1 MNTAFYKEIINKL
14 EILIKK
20 EYFELLLRG
29 ILAALII
36 GITTFVLFSLYE
48 WLAYS
53 NSVIRNILFFVFLF
67 IVIGSAAYF
76 VIIPLLKY
84 FNFFKNRDYFYCA
97 NKVGQFFPD
106 IKDDLLNALQ
116 LVSTDKTKNMYSTSL
131 LDAAFKNV
139 YERSKSIKFE
149 SIVDLIKV
157 KKLAKYFAVLL
168 FFSIILFVFV
178 PGLRAASN
186 RLVNFSQEFI
196 PPAKFYFEVLPGNAE
211 VTKGENVDFQVKVK
225 GEIPTR
231 VFLLTR
237 EKSQT
242 NFEEHELQKDS
253 IGDYKFSIQQLRYS
267 LNYYASA
274 DDISSEEYKIKVID
288 HPVLRSL
295 DVKIISP
302 NYSNIPVARQK
313 DNGNISTLIGSN
325 VEVSLLSNKELKSAK
340 VEFED
345 STTAELKIQNNFAK
359 GSFRVRKDNTYT
371 IIIND
376 LPGNKNLQPVKYYIK
391 ALYDSNPTIELIYP
405 KQDINLANDSR
416 VPIEI
421 KVNDDYGFSK
431 LNLNYKLSSSKYE
444 KPHDKFTSFEIPI
457 DKKIKEQIV
466 DHIWNLT
473 QINPAVNDIYSFYLE
488 VFDNDNVSGPKS
500 AKTQIVNVRVPSLDE
515 ILASADDTQENVHD
529 EMQEALKEAEDL
541 KKELE
546 KIDNDLKQDKQQLT
560 WEEKEKIEQTLDK
573 FEKLQEK
580 MESASEQLK
589 QMQNELQQNNLLSEE
604 TLEKYMEL
612 QKLMD
617 EMTSDEMK
625 KAMQK
630 MQDAL
635 KKMNRNQTQDA
646 MNQMKMDEE
655 KFKKSIERTMNLLK
669 RIQIEQKMDEM
680 IKRTENLEQKQN
692 ELNEQTK
699 QSDQNDQKQSDELS
713 KKQEEISKELDRLQK
728 KMDELAE
735 KMDEVKDMPKE
746 EMEKLQEEFEKQKNE
761 ELSDEASKDLKQN
774 QKQKAQNNQQQLS
787 KNMQQMKSS
796 MQQMQQQ
803 MQQENQMQTF
813 TDMMRILDNILSLS
827 KQQEELKN
835 KLQNVDPNSSQFEQN
850 LQKQNEIKK
859 NLNKLLE
866 QMSELSQKTFAISP
880 EMGKALGDANQKMN
894 QSMQS
899 MQNRNGSMA
908 TLSQGDAMMHL
919 NEAANMMKSSLESMM
934 QGGSGSGG
942 MMSLMQQLQKMSGQ
956 QMELNNI
963 TQMLQQMQ
971 QGQLSPEQQGQI
983 QRLAQQQQ
991 MIQKSLE
998 QLNKEAKQSGE
1009 SKKIPA
1015 DLENIVNQMREVV
1028 SDMNTEKLTDDL
1040 IQKQEKILSKL
1051 LDAQR
1056 SINERDF
1063 EKERKSESGVNV
1075 TRSGPNEINLS
1086 NLKRKEKIKDELNR
1100 AIQEGYNKDYENLI
1114 RKYYDSLQNQELN
1127 K

>member
-1 MNTAFYKEIINKL
+1 MNTSFYKEIISKL
-14 EILIKK
+14 EALIKK
-20 EYFELLLRG
+20 EYFVLFLKGLL
-29 ILAALII
+29 ITLII
-36 GITTFVLFSLYE
+36 ALGLFVLFSLIETLSYFK
-48 WLAYS
+48 S
-53 NSVIRNILFFVFLF
+53 SVRTILFFVLLL
-67 IVIGSAAYF
+67 VSIGSLGYL
-76 VIIPLLKY
+76 VLLPLLKY
-84 FNFFKNRDYFYCA
+84 FNVFKNRDYYQSA
-97 NKVGQFFPD
+97 KKVGSFFPEV
-106 IKDDLLNALQ
+106 KDDLLNALQ
-116 LVSTDKTKNMYSTSL
+116 LVSIDKTNSLYSTSL

-139 YERSKSIKFE
+139 YERSKPIKFE
-149 SIVDLIKV
+149 SIVDLSKV
-157 KKLAKYFAVLL
+157 KKLAIYFFSLLAFCVLL
-168 FFSIILFVFV
+168 FAFV
-178 PGLRAASN
+178 PGLQAASN
-186 RLVNFSQEFI
+186 RLVNFNQEFI
-196 PPAKFYFEVLPGNAE
+196 PPAKFYFEVYPGNTE
-211 VTKGENVDFQVKVK
+211 LTKGEDVDLLIRVK
-225 GEIPTR
+225 GEVPKK
-231 VFLLTR
+231 VFLFTR
-237 EKSQT
+237 EESQT
-242 NFEEHELQKDS
+242 NFEEIELKIDS
-253 IGDYKFSIQQLRYS
+253 LGEYKFTIKQLRSS
-267 LNYYASA
+267 LLYFAKA
-274 DDISSEEYKIKVID
+274 EDVQSEEFQIKVID
-288 HPVLRSL
+288 HPVMRSL
-295 DVKIISP
+295 DVKVISP
-302 NYSNIPVARQK
+302 SYSNIPISEQK
-313 DNGNISTLIGSN
+313 DNGNISALVGSN
-325 VEVSLLSNKELKSAK
+325 VEVSLLSNKELRSAK
-340 VEFED
+340 IEFED
-345 STTAELKIQNNFAK
+345 STIAELNVQDNFAK
-359 GSFRVRKDNTYT
+359 GTFRVRKDNSYT
-371 IIIND
+371 IVIND
-376 LPGNKNLQPVKYYIK
+376 LAGNNNLQPVKYYVK
-391 ALYDSNPTIELIYP
+391 ALYDSNPAIELIYP
-405 KQDINLANDSR
+405 KQDVNLANDSR
-416 VPIEI
+416 VPIEVKI
-421 KVNDDYGFSK
+421 NDDYGFSK
-431 LNLNYKLSSSKYE
+431 LNLNYKLTSSRYE
-444 KPHDKFTSFEIPI
+444 PAQEKFSSIEVSI

-473 QINPAVNDIYSFYLE
+473 QLNPAVNDVYSFYLE

-500 AKTQIVNVRVPSLDE
+500 AKTQIINVRVPSLDE
-515 ILASADDTQENVHD
+515 ILAEADETQDNVQD
-529 EMQEALKEAEDL
+529 EMQETLKEAEEL

-546 KIDNDLKQDKQQLT
+546 KIDKDLKQDKQQLT
-560 WEEKEKIEQTLDK
+560 WDEKEKIEQALNK
-573 FEKLQEK
+573 FEKLQDK

-635 KKMNRNQTQDA
+635 EKMNRNQTQDA

-692 ELNEQTK
+692 ELSEQTEK
-699 QSDQNDQKQSDELS
+699 SDPSDQKQSDELS
-713 KKQEEISKELDRLQK
+713 KKQEEISKELDRLQE
-728 KMDELAE
+728 KMDELSE
-735 KMDEVKDMPKE
+735 KMSELKDMPNE
-746 EMEKLQEEFEKQKNE
+746 EMEKLKEEMDKQENEK
-761 ELSDEASKDLKQN
+761 LSEEASKDLKQN
-774 QKQKAQNNQQQLS
+774 QKQKAQKNQQQLS
-787 KNMQQMKSS
+787 KNMQKMKES
-796 MQQMQQQ
+796 MQQMQEQ

-835 KLQNVDPNSSQFEQN
+835 KLQNVDPNSSQFEEN

-880 EMGKALGDANQKMN
+880 EMGKALGNANQKMN

-908 TLSQGDAMMHL
+908 KLSQGDAMMHL

-942 MMSLMQQLQKMSGQ
+942 MISLMQQLQKMSGQ
-956 QMELNNI
+956 QMDLNNM

-971 QGQLSPEQQGQI
+971 QGQLSPEQQGQM

-998 QLNKEAKQSGE
+998 ELNKEAKQSGE

-1028 SDMNTEKLTDDL
+1028 SDMNTEKLSDDL

-1051 LDAQR
+1051 LDAQK

-1063 EKERKSESGVNV
+1063 EKERKSESGNNV
-1075 TRSGPNEINLS
+1075 VRNSPAEL
-1086 NLKRKEKIKDELNR
+1086 NLKNQQGKEKLKDELNR
-1100 AIQEGYNKDYENLI
+1100 AVQEGYNKDYEELI
-1114 RKYYDSLQNQELN
+1114 KKYYEALQQERIN
-1127 K
+1127 N

>member
-1 MNTAFYKEIINKL
+1 MNTSFYKEIISKL
-14 EILIKK
+14 EALIKK
-20 EYFELLLRG
+20 EYFVLFLKGLLITL
-29 ILAALII
+29 IVAL
-36 GITTFVLFSLYE
+36 GLFVLFSLIESLSYFR
-48 WLAYS
+48 S
-53 NSVIRNILFFVFLF
+53 SVRTILFFVLML
-67 IVIGSAAYF
+67 VSIGSLGYL
-76 VIIPLLKY
+76 VLLPLLKY
-84 FNFFKNRDYFYCA
+84 FNVFKNRDYYYSA
-97 NKVGQFFPD
+97 EKVGKYFPEV
-106 IKDDLLNALQ
+106 KDDLLNALQ
-116 LVSTDKTKNMYSTSL
+116 LVSIDKTNSLYSTSL

-139 YERSKSIKFE
+139 YERAKPIKFE
-149 SIVDLIKV
+149 SIVDLSKV
-157 KKLAKYFAVLL
+157 KKLAIY
-168 FFSIILFVFV
+168 FFSLLAFCVMLFAFV
-178 PGLRAASN
+178 PGLQAASN
-186 RLVNFSQEFI
+186 RLVNFNQEFI
-196 PPAKFYFEVLPGNAE
+196 PPAKFYFEVYPGNDE
-211 VTKGENVDFQVKVK
+211 ITKGANVDFVVVIK
-225 GEIPTR
+225 GEVPKK

-237 EKSQT
+237 EESQT

-253 IGDYKFSIQQLRYS
+253 LGDYRFSIQQLRSS
-267 LNYYASA
+267 LFYYALA
-274 DDISSEEYKIKVID
+274 EDIQSEEYQIKVID
-288 HPVLRSL
+288 HPVMRSL
-295 DVKIISP
+295 DVKVISP
-302 NYSNIPVARQK
+302 SYSNIPISEQK
-313 DNGNISTLIGSN
+313 DNGNISALVGSN
-325 VEVSLLSNKELKSAK
+325 VEVSLLSNKELKSARI
-340 VEFED
+340 EFED
-345 STTAELKIQNNFAK
+345 STTTELKVQNNFAR
-359 GSFRVRKDNTYT
+359 GTFRVRKDNSYT
-371 IIIND
+371 IVIYD
-376 LPGNKNLQPVKYYIK
+376 LAGNNNLQPVKYFVK
-391 ALYDSNPTIELIYP
+391 ALYDSSPAIELIYP
-405 KQDINLANDSR
+405 KQDVNLANDSR
-416 VPIEI
+416 VPIEVKI
-421 KVNDDYGFSK
+421 NDDYGFSK
-431 LNLNYKLSSSKYE
+431 LNLNYKLTSSRYE
-444 KPHDKFTSFEIPI
+444 PAQEKFSVIEISI
-457 DKKIKEQIV
+457 DKKMNEQII

-473 QINPAVNDIYSFYLE
+473 QLNPAVNDVYSFYVE
-488 VFDNDNVSGPKS
+488 VFDNDNISGPKS
-500 AKTQIVNVRVPSLDE
+500 AKTQIINVRVPSLDE
-515 ILASADDTQENVHD
+515 ILAEADETQDNVQD
-529 EMQEALKEAEDL
+529 EMQETLKEAEEL

-546 KIDNDLKQDKQQLT
+546 KIDKDLKQDKQQLT
-560 WEEKEKIEQTLDK
+560 WEEKEKIEQALNK
-573 FEKLQEK
+573 FEKLQDK

-635 KKMNRNQTQDA
+635 EKMNRNQTQDA

-692 ELNEQTK
+692 ELNEQTNK
-699 QSDQNDQKQSDELS
+699 SDLSDQKQSEQLS
-713 KKQEEISKELDRLQK
+713 EKQEEISKELDRLQE
-728 KMDELAE
+728 KMDELSE
-735 KMDEVKDMPKE
+735 KMSELKDMPQE
-746 EMEKLQEEFEKQKNE
+746 EMEKLKEEFEKQNNE
-761 ELSDEASKDLKQN
+761 ELSEEASKDLKQN
-774 QKQKAQNNQQQLS
+774 QKQKAQKNQQQLS

-796 MQQMQQQ
+796 MQQMQEQ

-835 KLQNVDPNSSQFEQN
+835 KLQNVDPNSSQFEEN

-880 EMGKALGDANQKMN
+880 EMGKALGNANQKMN

-956 QMELNNI
+956 QMDLNNM

-971 QGQLSPEQQGQI
+971 QGQLSQEQQGQM

-998 QLNKEAKQSGE
+998 ELNKEAKQSGE

-1015 DLENIVNQMREVV
+1015 DLENIVKQMREVV
-1028 SDMNTEKLTDDL
+1028 SDMNTEKLSDDL

-1051 LDAQR
+1051 LDAQK

-1063 EKERKSESGVNV
+1063 EKERKSESGNNV
-1075 TRSGPNEINLS
+1075 VRNSPAEL
-1086 NLKRKEKIKDELNR
+1086 NLKNQQGKEKLKDELNR
-1100 AIQEGYNKDYENLI
+1100 AVQEGYNKDYEELI
-1114 RKYYDSLQNQELN
+1114 KKYYEALQQERIN
-1127 K
+1127 N

>member
-1 MNTAFYKEIINKL
+1 MNSVFYKEIINKL
-14 EILIKK
+14 ELLIKK
-20 EYFELLLRG
+20 EYFVL
-29 ILAALII
+29 ILTGLAITLIVLI
-36 GITTFVLFSLYE
+36 AGLTFFSLIE
-48 WLAYS
+48 FIGNF
-53 NSVIRNILFFVFLF
+53 NSIVRTVLFFVLLVATLGTISYL
-67 IVIGSAAYF
+67 IVL
-76 VIIPLLKY
+76 PLSKY
-84 FNFFKNRDYFYCA
+84 FNVFKKWDYFYSA
-97 NKVGQFFPD
+97 AKVGKHFPE
-106 IKDDLLNALQ
+106 IKDDLLNAMQ
-116 LVSTDKTKNMYSTSL
+116 LVSSDKTSTMYSPNL
-131 LDAAFKNV
+131 LDAAFKNI
-139 YERSKSIKFE
+139 YERAKPIKFE
-149 SIVDLIKV
+149 SIVDFTSV
-157 KKLAKYFAVLL
+157 KKLAIYLLSVFVFCVLL
-168 FFSIILFVFV
+168 FAFV
-178 PGLRAASN
+178 PGLQAASN
-186 RLVNFSQEFI
+186 RLVKFNQEFI
-196 PPAKFYFEVLPGNAE
+196 PPARFYFEVYPGNKE
-211 VTKGENVDFQVKVK
+211 ITKGENVDFLIRVK
-225 GEIPTR
+225 GEVPKKI
-231 VFLLTR
+231 FLFTR
-237 EKSQT
+237 EESQT

-253 IGDYKFSIQQLRYS
+253 LGNYKFSIQQMRSS
-267 LNYYASA
+267 LNYFASA
-274 DDISSEEYKIKVID
+274 EDIKSEEFKISVIDRPVIRSLDIKVI
-288 HPVLRSL
+288 
-295 DVKIISP
+295 SP
-302 NYSNIPVARQK
+302 GYSNIPVLEQK
-313 DNGNISTLIGSN
+313 DNGNVSALVGST
-325 VEVSLLSNKELKSAK
+325 VEISLLSNKGLKSAQI
-340 VEFED
+340 EFED
-345 STTAELKIQNNFAK
+345 TTKTNLSVDNNFVK
-359 GSFRVRKDNTYT
+359 GSFRIKKDNSY
-371 IIIND
+371 IILLTD
-376 LPGNKNLQPVKYYIK
+376 LGDNQNLQPVRYYIK
-391 ALYDSNPTIELIYP
+391 ANYDSNPSIELVYP

-416 VPIEI
+416 VPIEVKI
-421 KVNDDYGFSK
+421 NDDYGFSK
-431 LNLNYKLSSSKYE
+431 LNLNYKLTASKYE
-444 KPHDKFTSFEIPI
+444 PPQDEFTPI
-457 DKKIKEQIV
+457 DISLDRKVKEQII

-473 QINPAVNDIYSFYLE
+473 QLNPAVNDVYSFYLE

-500 AKTQIVNVRVPSLDE
+500 AKTQIINVRVPSLDE
-515 ILASADDTQENVHD
+515 ILSQADETQDNVQD
-529 EMQEALKEAEDL
+529 EMKETLKEAEEL

-546 KIDNDLKQDKQQLT
+546 KIDKDLKQDKQEIT
-560 WEEKEKIEQTLDK
+560 WEEKEKIEQALDK

-580 MESASEQLK
+580 MEAASEQLK
-589 QMQNELQQNNLLSEE
+589 QMQNELQQNQLLSEE

-635 KKMNRNQTQDA
+635 EKMNRNQTQDA

-680 IKRTENLEQKQN
+680 VKRAENLEQKQN
-692 ELNEQTK
+692 DLSEETK
-699 QSDQNDQKQSDELS
+699 KSDLSDHKKSDELS
-713 KKQEEISKELDRLQK
+713 KKQDEISKELDRLK
-728 KMDELAE
+728 EKMDELKD
-735 KMDEVKDMPKE
+735 KMSELKDMPNE

-761 ELSDEASKDLKQN
+761 ELSDQAKQDLKQN
-774 QKQKAQNNQQQLS
+774 QKQKAQKNQQQLS
-787 KNMQQMKSS
+787 KNMKDMKSG
-796 MQQMQQQ
+796 MQQMQEQ

-850 LQKQNEIKK
+850 MQKQNEIKK

-880 EMGKALGDANQKMN
+880 EMGKALGNANQKMN

-919 NEAANMMKSSLESMM
+919 NEAASMMKSSLESMM

-956 QMELNNI
+956 QMDLNNM

-971 QGQLSPEQQGQI
+971 QGQMSPEQQGQM

-991 MIQKSLE
+991 LIQKSLE

-1028 SDMNTEKLTDDL
+1028 TDMNTEKLSDDL

-1063 EKERKSESGVNV
+1063 EKERKSESGNNF
-1075 TRSGPNEINLS
+1075 TRNSPGELNLS
-1086 NLKRKEKIKDELNR
+1086 NQKAKDKLKDEYNR
-1100 AIQEGYNKDYENLI
+1100 AVREGYNKDYEDLI
-1114 RKYYDSLQNQELN
+1114 RKYYEALQQEKVGN
-1127 K
+1127 

>member
-1 MNTAFYKEIINKL
+1 MNTSFYKEIISKL
-14 EILIKK
+14 ELLVKK
-20 EYFELLLRG
+20 EYFALFLLGLF
-29 ILAALII
+29 AALII
-36 GITTFVLFSLYE
+36 TVGTFTVFSLVELISYF
-48 WLAYS
+48 
-53 NSVIRNILFFVFLF
+53 NSTIRTVLFFVFLL
-67 IVIGSAAYF
+67 ISIGAISYL
-76 VIIPLLKY
+76 IILPLLKY
-84 FNFFKNRDYFYCA
+84 FNVIGGRDYFYSA
-97 NKVGQFFPD
+97 NKVGKYFPE
-106 IKDDLLNALQ
+106 IKDDLLNAMQ
-116 LVSTDKTKNMYSTSL
+116 LVSSDKNNSLYSTSL

-139 YERSKSIKFE
+139 YERAKPVKFE
-149 SIVDLIKV
+149 SIVDFSKA
-157 KKLAKYFAVLL
+157 KKLAKYFVLL
-168 FFSIILFVFV
+168 FAFCASLFVFV
-178 PGLRAASN
+178 PGLQAASI
-186 RLVNFSQEFI
+186 RLINFNQEFI
-196 PPAKFYFEVLPGNAE
+196 PPARFYFEIYPSNTEL
-211 VTKGENVDFQVKVK
+211 TKGKNVDFVIKVK
-225 GEIPTR
+225 GEIPKKI
-231 VFLLTR
+231 FLLTR
-237 EKSQT
+237 EESQT
-242 NFEEHELQKDS
+242 NFEEHEIQKDS
-253 IGDYKFSIQQLRYS
+253 LGEYKFSIQQLRS
-267 LNYYASA
+267 TLFYYAA
-274 DDISSEEYKIKVID
+274 AEDIKSEEYQIKVID
-288 HPVLRSL
+288 RPVIRSL

-302 NYSNIPVARQK
+302 GYANIPVLEQK
-313 DNGNISTLIGSN
+313 DNGNVSALVGSN
-325 VEVSLLSNKELKSAK
+325 VEISLLSNKELKSAHI
-340 VEFED
+340 EFED
-345 STTAELKIQNNFAK
+345 TTTAELKVQGNLVK
-359 GSFRVRKDNTYT
+359 GLFRIRKDNSY
-371 IIIND
+371 IIVLND
-376 LPGNKNLQPVKYYIK
+376 LSDNNNLQPVRYYIK
-391 ALYDSNPTIELIYP
+391 ALYDSNPAIELIYP
-405 KQDINLANDSR
+405 KQDVNLANDSR
-416 VPIEI
+416 VPIEV

-431 LNLNYKLSSSKYE
+431 LILNYKLTSSRYEPAQEKFSKI
-444 KPHDKFTSFEIPI
+444 EISI

-473 QINPAVNDIYSFYLE
+473 QLNPAVNDVYSFYIE

-500 AKTQIVNVRVPSLDE
+500 AKTQIINIRVPSLDE
-515 ILASADDTQENVHD
+515 ILANADETQDNVQD
-529 EMQEALKEAEDL
+529 EMQETLKEAEEL

-546 KIDNDLKQDKQQLT
+546 KIDKDLKQDKQQLT
-560 WEEKEKIEQTLDK
+560 WEEKEKIEQTLNK
-573 FEKLQEK
+573 FEKLQDK

-635 KKMNRNQTQDA
+635 EKMNRDQTQDA

-655 KFKKSIERTMNLLK
+655 KFKKSIERTMNLIK

-699 QSDQNDQKQSDELS
+699 QSDPSDQKQSDELS
-713 KKQEEISKELDRLQK
+713 KKQEEISKELDRLQE
-728 KMDELAE
+728 KMDELSE
-735 KMDEVKDMPKE
+735 KMDELKDMPKE

-761 ELSDEASKDLKQN
+761 ELSEEASKDLKQN
-774 QKQKAQNNQQQLS
+774 QKQKAQKNQQQLS
-787 KNMQQMKSS
+787 KNMQKMKES
-796 MQQMQQQ
+796 MEQMQQQ

-835 KLQNVDPNSSQFEQN
+835 KLQNVDPNSSQFEEN

-880 EMGKALGDANQKMN
+880 EMGKALGNANQKMN

-956 QMELNNI
+956 QMDLNNM

-971 QGQLSPEQQGQI
+971 QGQLSPEQQGQM
-983 QRLAQQQQ
+983 QRLSQQQKKKK
-991 MIQKSLE
+991 KSLE
-998 QLNKEAKQSGE
+998 ELNKEAKKSGE

-1028 SDMNTEKLTDDL
+1028 SDMNTEKLSDDL

-1051 LDAQR
+1051 LDAQK

-1063 EKERKSESGVNV
+1063 EKERKSESGNNV
-1075 TRSGPNEINLS
+1075 VRNSPAEL
-1086 NLKRKEKIKDELNR
+1086 NLKNQQGKEKLKDELNR
-1100 AIQEGYNKDYENLI
+1100 AVQEGYNKDYEELI
-1114 RKYYDSLQNQELN
+1114 RKYYEALQQERIN
-1127 K
+1127 N

>member
-1 MNTAFYKEIINKL
+1 MNISFYKEIISKL
-14 EILIKK
+14 ESLIRKEYLVLFLKGTLISSILILVV
-20 EYFELLLRG
+20 F
-29 ILAALII
+29 
-36 GITTFVLFSLYE
+36 TLFSLVE
-48 WLAYS
+48 TLAYFTS
-53 NSVIRNILFFVFLF
+53 TFRTVLFFVLL
-67 IVIGSAAYF
+67 IVSIGSIGYLI
-76 VIIPLLKY
+76 IIPLLKY
-84 FNFFKNRDYFYCA
+84 FNVFKSRDYFYSA
-97 NKVGQFFPD
+97 NKVGKHFPEV
-106 IKDDLLNALQ
+106 KDDLLNALQ
-116 LVSTDKTKNMYSTSL
+116 LVSIDKINTLYSPSL

-139 YERSKSIKFE
+139 YERSKPIKFE
-149 SIVDLIKV
+149 SIVDFSRV
-157 KKLAKYFAVLL
+157 KNLAIYFFSLLAICVLL
-168 FFSIILFVFV
+168 FAFV
-178 PGLRAASN
+178 PSLQAASY
-186 RLVNFSQEFI
+186 RLVNFNREFI
-196 PPAKFYFEVLPGNAE
+196 PPAKFYFEVYPGNSE
-211 VTKGENVDFQVKVK
+211 VTKGDKVDFEIKVI
-225 GEIPTR
+225 GEVPKK

-237 EKSQT
+237 EESQT
-242 NFEEHELQKDS
+242 NFEEQELQKDS
-253 IGDYKFSIQQLRYS
+253 LGEYKFSIQQLRSS
-267 LNYYASA
+267 LFYYASA
-274 DDISSEEYKIKVID
+274 EDIQSEEYQIKVID

-295 DVKIISP
+295 DVKVISP
-302 NYSNIPVARQK
+302 SYSGIPVSEQK
-313 DNGNISTLIGSN
+313 DNGNISALIGSN
-325 VEVSLLSNKELKSAK
+325 VEVSLLSNKELKSAYI
-340 VEFED
+340 EFED
-345 STTAELKIQNNFAK
+345 SITVELKVQNNFAK
-359 GSFRVRKDNTYT
+359 GNFRVRKDNSYT
-371 IIIND
+371 VIVND
-376 LPGNKNLQPVKYYIK
+376 FAENKNLQPVRYYIK
-391 ALYDSNPTIELIYP
+391 ALYDANPMIELIYP
-405 KQDINLANDSR
+405 KQDVNLANDSR
-416 VPIEI
+416 IAIEVRI
-421 KVNDDYGFSK
+421 NDDYGFSK
-431 LNLNYKLSSSKYE
+431 LELNYKLTSSRYE
-444 KPHDKFTSFEIPI
+444 PPQEKFTSIEISI

-473 QINPAVNDIYSFYLE
+473 QLNPAVNDVYSFYLE

-500 AKTQIVNVRVPSLDE
+500 AKTPIINVRVPSLDE
-515 ILASADDTQENVHD
+515 ILANADETQDNVQD
-529 EMQEALKEAEDL
+529 EMQETLKEAEEL

-546 KIDNDLKQDKQQLT
+546 KIDKDMKQDKQQLT
-560 WEEKEKIEQTLDK
+560 WEEKEKIEQALDK

-635 KKMNRNQTQDA
+635 EKMNRNQTQDA

-680 IKRTENLEQKQN
+680 IKRTENLEQKQF
-692 ELNEQTK
+692 ELSEQTK
-699 QSDQNDQKQSDELS
+699 ESDQNNQKQSDELS
-713 KKQEEISKELDRLQK
+713 KKQDEISKELDRLQE

-735 KMDEVKDMPKE
+735 KMNELKDMPQE

-774 QKQKAQNNQQQLS
+774 QKQKAQKNQQQLS
-787 KNMQQMKSS
+787 KNMQKMKES
-796 MQQMQQQ
+796 MEQMQQQ
-803 MQQENQMQTF
+803 MQQGNQMQTF

-866 QMSELSQKTFAISP
+866 QMSDLSQKTFAISP
-880 EMGKALGDANQKMN
+880 EMGKALGDANKKMN

-908 TLSQGDAMMHL
+908 TLSQSDAMMHL

-956 QMELNNI
+956 QMDLNNM

-971 QGQLSPEQQGQI
+971 QGQLSQEQQGQM

-998 QLNKEAKQSGE
+998 ELNKEAKQSGE

-1028 SDMNTEKLTDDL
+1028 RDMNTEKLSDDL

-1051 LDAQR
+1051 LDAQK

-1063 EKERKSESGVNV
+1063 EKERKSESGNNV
-1075 TRSGPNEINLS
+1075 TRNSPVQL
-1086 NLKRKEKIKDELNR
+1086 NLKNQQGKEKLKDELNR
-1100 AIQEGYNKDYENLI
+1100 AVQEGYNKDYEELI
-1114 RKYYDSLQNQELN
+1114 IKYYEALQQQRINN
-1127 K
+1127 

>member
-1 MNTAFYKEIINKL
+1 MNSGFYKEIIAKL
-14 EILIKK
+14 ETLIRK
-20 EYFELLLRG
+20 EYSELIIRG
-29 ILAALII
+29 IIFSLII
-36 GITTFVLFSLYE
+36 GISAFVLFSFVE
-48 WLAYS
+48 WIGFTKS
-53 NSVIRNILFFVFLF
+53 IVRTILFLVLL
-67 IVIGSAAYF
+67 IILIASIGYQ
-76 VIIPLLKY
+76 ILLPLLKY
-84 FNFFKNRDYFYCA
+84 FNVFQNRNYQQSA
-97 NKVGQFFPD
+97 SKVGRFFPE

-116 LVSTDKTKNMYSTSL
+116 LVSTDKSNSIYSTSL

-139 YERSKSIKFE
+139 YERSKPIRFE
-149 SIVDLIKV
+149 SIVNFSKV
-157 KKLAKYFAVLL
+157 KKLFRSFSVLL
-168 FFSIILFVFV
+168 IAAIILFVII
-178 PGLRAASN
+178 PGLQAASY
-186 RLVNFSQEFI
+186 RLLNFNQEFI
-196 PPAKFYFEVLPGNAE
+196 PPAKFYFEVFPGNAE
-211 VTKGENVDFQVKVK
+211 VTKGESVNFIVKVK
-225 GEIPTR
+225 GEIPKK
-231 VFLLTR
+231 VSLLIR
-237 EKSQT
+237 EEAQT
-242 NFEEHELQKDS
+242 NFEEHELKIDS
-253 IGDYKFSIQQLRYS
+253 LGNYKFSIQQLRSS
-267 LNYYASA
+267 LIYFAKA
-274 DDISSEEYKIKVID
+274 EDLSSEEYQIKVID
-288 HPVLRSL
+288 HPVIRSL

-302 NYSNIPVARQK
+302 GYSGIPTAEQK
-313 DNGNISTLIGSN
+313 DNGNISALVGST
-325 VEVSLLSNKELKSAK
+325 VELSLLSNKELKSARI
-340 VEFED
+340 EFED
-345 STTAELKIQNNFAK
+345 STSSELKIQDNFAK
-359 GSFRVRKDNTYT
+359 GSFRIKKDNSY
-371 IIIND
+371 IISVKD
-376 LPGNKNLQPVKYYIK
+376 QYGNNNLQPVRYFIK
-391 ALYDSNPTIELIYP
+391 AQYDSNPAIEIIYP
-405 KQDINLANDSR
+405 KQDVNLANDSR
-416 VPIEI
+416 VPIEV

-431 LNLNYKLSSSKYE
+431 LILNYKLTSSRYE
-444 KPHDKFTSFEIPI
+444 TAQEKFSTIEISI
-457 DKKIKEQIV
+457 EKKIKEQIV

-473 QINPAVNDIYSFYLE
+473 QLNPAVNDVYSFYIE
-488 VFDNDNVSGPKS
+488 VFDNDNISGPKS
-500 AKTQIVNVRVPSLDE
+500 AKTQIINVRVPSLDE
-515 ILASADDTQENVHD
+515 ILSQADETQENVQD
-529 EMQEALKEAEDL
+529 EMQETLKEAEEL

-546 KIDNDLKQDKQQLT
+546 KIDKDLKQDKQELT

-617 EMTSDEMK
+617 EMTSNEFK

-635 KKMNRNQTQDA
+635 QKMNRSQTQDA

-655 KFKKSIERTMNLLK
+655 RLKKSIERTMNLLK
-669 RIQIEQKMDEM
+669 RIQVEQKMDEM
-680 IKRTENLEQKQN
+680 IKRTESLEQKQN
-692 ELNEQTK
+692 DLSEQTK
-699 QSDQNDQKQSDELS
+699 QSNQNNQKQSDELS
-713 KKQEEISKELDRLQK
+713 KKQNEISKELDRLQK
-728 KMDELAE
+728 EMQELSDKMNEL
-735 KMDEVKDMPKE
+735 KDMPKE
-746 EMEKLQEEFEKQKNE
+746 EMEKLQDEFDKQQNE
-761 ELSDEASKDLKQN
+761 EMSEEASKDLKQN
-774 QKQKAQNNQQQLS
+774 QKQKAQQNQQKIS
-787 KNMQQMKSS
+787 KNMQKMKDS

-813 TDMMRILDNILSLS
+813 TDMMRILDNILELS

-850 LQKQNEIKK
+850 LQKQNDIKK
-859 NLNKLLE
+859 NLNKLTE

-880 EMGKALGDANQKMN
+880 EMGKALGNANQKMN

-956 QMELNNI
+956 QMDLNNM

-971 QGQLSPEQQGQI
+971 QGQLSPEQQGQM

-1028 SDMNTEKLTDDL
+1028 SDMNTEKLNDDL

-1051 LDAQR
+1051 LDAQK

-1063 EKERKSESGVNV
+1063 EKERKSDSGKNV
-1075 TRSGPNEINLS
+1075 TRNSPTELNLS
-1086 NLKRKEKIKDELNR
+1086 NQQGKQKLMDELNR
-1100 AIQEGYNKDYENLI
+1100 AVQEGYNKDYEELI
-1114 RKYYDSLQNQELN
+1114 RKYYEALQKETIKN
-1127 K
+1127 

>member
-1 MNTAFYKEIINKL
+1 MF
-14 EILIKK
+14 
-20 EYFELLLRG
+20 FVLLL
-29 ILAALII
+29 
-36 GITTFVLFSLYE
+36 VS
-48 WLAYS
+48 
-53 NSVIRNILFFVFLF
+53 
-67 IVIGSAAYF
+67 IGSLGYL
-76 VIIPLLKY
+76 VLLPLLKY
-84 FNFFKNRDYFYCA
+84 FNVFRNRDYYHSA
-97 NKVGQFFPD
+97 KKVGSFFPEV
-106 IKDDLLNALQ
+106 KDDLLNALQ
-116 LVSTDKTKNMYSTSL
+116 LVSIDKTNSLYSTSL

-139 YERSKSIKFE
+139 YERAKPIKFE
-149 SIVDLIKV
+149 SIVDLSKV
-157 KKLAKYFAVLL
+157 KKLAIYFFSLLAFCVLL
-168 FFSIILFVFV
+168 FAFV
-178 PGLRAASN
+178 PGLQAASN
-186 RLVNFSQEFI
+186 RLVNFNQEFI
-196 PPAKFYFEVLPGNAE
+196 PPAKFYFEVYPGNTE
-211 VTKGENVDFQVKVK
+211 LTKGENVDFVIRVK
-225 GEIPTR
+225 GEIPKK
-231 VFLLTR
+231 VFLFTR
-237 EKSQT
+237 EESQT
-242 NFEEHELQKDS
+242 NFEEIELKIDS
-253 IGDYKFSIQQLRYS
+253 LGEYKFTIQQLRSS
-267 LNYYASA
+267 LLYFAKA
-274 DDISSEEYKIKVID
+274 EDVQSEEFQIKVID
-288 HPVLRSL
+288 HPVMRSL
-295 DVKIISP
+295 DVKVISP
-302 NYSNIPVARQK
+302 SYSNIPISEQK
-313 DNGNISTLIGSN
+313 DNGNISALVGSN
-325 VEVSLLSNKELKSAK
+325 VEVSLLSNKELRSAK
-340 VEFED
+340 IEFED
-345 STTAELKIQNNFAK
+345 STIAELNVQDNFAK
-359 GSFRVRKDNTYT
+359 GTFRVRKDNSYT
-371 IIIND
+371 IVIND
-376 LPGNKNLQPVKYYIK
+376 LAGNNNLQPVKYYVK
-391 ALYDSNPTIELIYP
+391 ALYDSNPAIELIYP
-405 KQDINLANDSR
+405 KQDVNLANDSR
-416 VPIEI
+416 VPIEVKI
-421 KVNDDYGFSK
+421 NDDYGFSK
-431 LNLNYKLSSSKYE
+431 LNLNYKLTSSRYE
-444 KPHDKFTSFEIPI
+444 PAQEKFSSIEVSI

-473 QINPAVNDIYSFYLE
+473 QLNPAVNDVYSFYLE

-500 AKTQIVNVRVPSLDE
+500 AKTQIINVRVPSLDE
-515 ILASADDTQENVHD
+515 ILAEADETQDNVQD
-529 EMQEALKEAEDL
+529 EMQETLKEAEEL

-546 KIDNDLKQDKQQLT
+546 KIDKDLKQDKQQLT
-560 WEEKEKIEQTLDK
+560 WEEKEKIEQALNK
-573 FEKLQEK
+573 FEKLQDK

-635 KKMNRNQTQDA
+635 EKMNRNQTQDA

-655 KFKKSIERTMNLLK
+655 KFKKSIERTMNLVK

-692 ELNEQTK
+692 ELNEQTNK
-699 QSDQNDQKQSDELS
+699 SDLSDQKQSEQLS
-713 KKQEEISKELDRLQK
+713 EKQEEISKELDRLQE
-728 KMDELAE
+728 KMDELSE
-735 KMDEVKDMPKE
+735 KMSELKDMPQE
-746 EMEKLQEEFEKQKNE
+746 EMEKLKEEFEKQNNE
-761 ELSDEASKDLKQN
+761 ELSEETSKDLKQN
-774 QKQKAQNNQQQLS
+774 QKQKAQQNQQQLS

-796 MQQMQQQ
+796 MQKMQEQ

-835 KLQNVDPNSSQFEQN
+835 KLQNVDPNSSQFEEN

-880 EMGKALGDANQKMN
+880 EMGKALGNANQKMN

-956 QMELNNI
+956 QMDLNNM

-971 QGQLSPEQQGQI
+971 QGQLSPEQQGQM

-998 QLNKEAKQSGE
+998 ELNKEAKQSGE

-1028 SDMNTEKLTDDL
+1028 SDMNTEKLSDDL

-1051 LDAQR
+1051 LDAQK

-1063 EKERKSESGVNV
+1063 EKERKSESGNNV
-1075 TRSGPNEINLS
+1075 VRNSPAEL
-1086 NLKRKEKIKDELNR
+1086 NLKNQQGKEKLKDELNR
-1100 AIQEGYNKDYENLI
+1100 AVQEGYNKDYEELI
-1114 RKYYDSLQNQELN
+1114 RKYYEALQQERIN
-1127 K
+1127 N

>member
-1 MNTAFYKEIINKL
+1 MNSSFYKEIITKL
-14 EILIKK
+14 ELLIKK
-20 EYFELLLRG
+20 EYTAHFLIGLVITVIIIIAGFTVFSLVELIGNFNSIVRTILLFV
-29 ILAALII
+29 
-36 GITTFVLFSLYE
+36 FVLT
-48 WLAYS
+48 
-53 NSVIRNILFFVFLF
+53 ILGATSYL
-67 IVIGSAAYF
+67 IL
-76 VIIPLLKY
+76 IPILKY
-84 FNFFKNRDYFYCA
+84 FNIFKKWDYFYSA
-97 NKVGQFFPD
+97 AKVGKQFPE
-106 IKDDLLNALQ
+106 IKDDLLNAMQ
-116 LVSTDKTKNMYSTSL
+116 LVSSGKTKIIYSPSL

-139 YERSKSIKFE
+139 YERSKPIRFE
-149 SIVDLIKV
+149 SIVDFAKV
-157 KKLAKYFAVLL
+157 KK
-168 FFSIILFVFV
+168 FSIYFLLVFVLSALVFGFV
-178 PGLRAASN
+178 PGLQAASH
-186 RLVNFSQEFI
+186 RLINFNQEFI
-196 PPAKFYFEVLPGNAE
+196 PPAKFYFEIYPGNTE
-211 VTKGENVDFQVKVK
+211 ITKGENVDFIIRIK
-225 GEIPTR
+225 GEMPKK

-237 EKSQT
+237 EESQT
-242 NFEEHELQKDS
+242 NFEEHELKKDS
-253 IGDYKFSIQQLRYS
+253 VGDYNFSIQQLRSS
-267 LNYYASA
+267 LNYFAFA
-274 DDISSEEYKIKVID
+274 EDIKSEESKIKVID
-288 HPVLRSL
+288 RPVIRSL
-295 DVKIISP
+295 DVKVISP
-302 NYSNIPVARQK
+302 GYSNIPVLEQK
-313 DNGNISTLIGSN
+313 DNGNISALVGST
-325 VEVSLLSNKELKSAK
+325 VEISLLSNKELKSAQI
-340 VEFED
+340 EFED
-345 STTAELKIQNNFAK
+345 TTKINLSVKNNFVK
-359 GSFRVRKDNTYT
+359 GSFRIKKDNSYV
-371 IIIND
+371 ILLQD
-376 LPGNKNLQPVKYYIK
+376 LNENQNLQPVRYYLK
-391 ALYDSNPTIELIYP
+391 AIYDSTPTIELAYP

-416 VPIEI
+416 VPIEVKI
-421 KVNDDYGFSK
+421 NDDYGFSK
-431 LNLNYKLSSSKYE
+431 LNLNYKLAASKYE
-444 KPHDKFTSFEIPI
+444 APQEKFTSIEIVF
-457 DKKIKEQIV
+457 DKRIKEQII

-473 QINPAVNDIYSFYLE
+473 QINPAVNDVYSFYLE
-488 VFDNDNVSGPKS
+488 IFDNDNISGPKS
-500 AKTQIVNVRVPSLDE
+500 AKTQIINVRVPSLDE
-515 ILASADDTQENVHD
+515 ILTNADETQDNVQD
-529 EMQEALKEAEDL
+529 EMQETLKEAEEL

-546 KIDNDLKQDKQQLT
+546 KIDKDLKQDKQEIT

-580 MESASEQLK
+580 IETASEQLK
-589 QMQNELQQNNLLSEE
+589 QMQNELQQNQLLSEE

-635 KKMNRNQTQDA
+635 EKMNRNQTQDA

-680 IKRTENLEQKQN
+680 VKRAENLEQKQN
-692 ELNEQTK
+692 ELSEETK
-699 QSDQNDQKQSDELS
+699 KSDLSDQKKSEELS
-713 KKQEEISKELDRLQK
+713 NKQDEISKELDRLK
-728 KMDELAE
+728 E
-735 KMDEVKDMPKE
+735 KMDDLKDKMSELKDMPNE

-761 ELSDEASKDLKQN
+761 ELSDQTKQDLKQN
-774 QKQKAQNNQQQLS
+774 QKQKAQKNQQQLS

-796 MQQMQQQ
+796 MQQMQEQ

-859 NLNKLLE
+859 NLNKLLD

-880 EMGKALGDANQKMN
+880 EMGKALGNANQKMN

-934 QGGSGSGG
+934 QGGNGSGG

-956 QMELNNI
+956 QMDLNNM

-971 QGQLSPEQQGQI
+971 QGQMSPEQQGQM

-991 MIQKSLE
+991 LIQKSLE

-1028 SDMNTEKLTDDL
+1028 TDMNTEKLTDDL

-1063 EKERKSESGVNV
+1063 EKERKSESGNNF
-1075 TRSGPNEINLS
+1075 TRNSPVELNLS
-1086 NLKRKEKIKDELNR
+1086 NQKGKEKLKDELNR
-1100 AIQEGYNKDYENLI
+1100 AVQEGYSKDYEDLI
-1114 RKYYDSLQNQELN
+1114 RKYYDALEREKINN
-1127 K
+1127 

>member
-1 MNTAFYKEIINKL
+1 MNTSFYKEIINKL
-14 EILIKK
+14 ELLIKK
-20 EYFELLLRG
+20 EYAALFLKGLLLTSII
-29 ILAALII
+29 ILAVF
-36 GITTFVLFSLYE
+36 TFFSLIE
-48 WLAYS
+48 LAANLKS
-53 NSVIRNILFFVFLF
+53 LVRTILFFIF
-67 IVIGSAAYF
+67 IITAIGSVSYL
-76 VIIPLLKY
+76 ILIPLLKY
-84 FNFFKNRDYFYCA
+84 FNVFKKWDYFYSA
-97 NKVGQFFPD
+97 NKVGKYFPE
-106 IKDDLLNALQ
+106 IKDDLLNAMQ
-116 LVSTDKTKNMYSTSL
+116 LVSTDKSKSLYSTNL

-139 YERSKSIKFE
+139 YERAKPISFE
-149 SIVDLIKV
+149 SIVDFTKV
-157 KKLAKYFAVLL
+157 KKFSVYFLSLIILSALL
-168 FFSIILFVFV
+168 FITV
-178 PGLRAASN
+178 PGLQAASN
-186 RLVNFSQEFI
+186 RLVNFNQEFI
-196 PPAKFYFEVLPGNAE
+196 PPAKFYFEVFPGNTE
-211 VTKGENVDFQVKVK
+211 ITKGENVDFVIRVK
-225 GEIPTR
+225 GEIPKKI
-231 VFLLTR
+231 FLLTR
-237 EKSQT
+237 EESQT

-253 IGDYKFSIQQLRYS
+253 EGNYKFSIQQLRSS
-267 LNYYASA
+267 LNYFASA
-274 DDISSEEYKIKVID
+274 EDIKSEEFKISVIDRPVIRSMDVKVIS
-288 HPVLRSL
+288 PGYSGIP
-295 DVKIISP
+295 IIE
-302 NYSNIPVARQK
+302 QK
-313 DNGNISTLIGSN
+313 DNGNISALIGST
-325 VEVSLLSNKELKSAK
+325 VDISLLSNKELKSAYI
-340 VEFED
+340 EFED
-345 STTAELKIQNNFAK
+345 STKTNLTVHNNLVK
-359 GSFRVRKDNTYT
+359 GSFKIRKDNSYV
-371 IIIND
+371 ILLND
-376 LPGNKNLQPVKYYIK
+376 LNENQNLQPVRYYIK
-391 ALYDSNPTIELIYP
+391 ANYDGNPTIELLYP

-416 VPIEI
+416 VAIEVR
-421 KVNDDYGFSK
+421 VNDDYGFSK
-431 LNLNYKLSSSKYE
+431 LNLNYRLTSSRYE
-444 KPHDKFTSFEIPI
+444 PVQEKFSTLEIAI
-457 DKKIKEQIV
+457 DKKIKEQNV

-473 QINPAVNDIYSFYLE
+473 QINPAVNDVYSFYLE
-488 VFDNDNVSGPKS
+488 IFDNDNISGPKS
-500 AKTQIVNVRVPSLDE
+500 AKTQIINVRVPSLDE
-515 ILASADDTQENVHD
+515 ILANADETQDNVQD
-529 EMQEALKEAEDL
+529 EMKETLKEAEEL

-546 KIDNDLKQDKQQLT
+546 KIDKDLKQDKQEIS
-560 WEEKEKIEQTLDK
+560 WEEKEKIEQALDK

-580 MESASEQLK
+580 MEAASDQLK
-589 QMQNELQQNNLLSEE
+589 QMQNELQQNQLLSEE

-635 KKMNRNQTQDA
+635 EKMNRNQTQDA

-669 RIQIEQKMDEM
+669 RIQVEQKMDEM

-699 QSDQNDQKQSDELS
+699 QSDLNNQKQNDELT
-713 KKQEEISKELDRLQK
+713 KKQDEISKELDRLQE
-728 KMDELAE
+728 KMDELKD
-735 KMDEVKDMPKE
+735 KMSELKDMPNE

-761 ELSDEASKDLKQN
+761 ELSDQAKQDLKQN
-774 QKQKAQNNQQQLS
+774 QKQKAQKNQQQLS

-796 MQQMQQQ
+796 MQQMQEQ

-835 KLQNVDPNSSQFEQN
+835 KLQNVDPNSSQFEEN

-880 EMGKALGDANQKMN
+880 EMGKALGNANQKMN

-908 TLSQGDAMMHL
+908 TLSQSDAMMHL

-956 QMELNNI
+956 QMDLNNM
-963 TQMLQQMQ
+963 TQMLKQMQ
-971 QGQLSPEQQGQI
+971 QGQLSPEQQGQM

-1028 SDMNTEKLTDDL
+1028 TDMNTEKLSDDL

-1051 LDAQR
+1051 LDAQK

-1063 EKERKSESGVNV
+1063 EKERKSESGNNF
-1075 TRSGPNEINLS
+1075 TRNSPAELNLS
-1086 NLKRKEKIKDELNR
+1086 NQKGKEKLKDELNR
-1100 AIQEGYNKDYENLI
+1100 AVQEGYNKDYEELI
-1114 RKYYDSLQNQELN
+1114 RKYYDALQKEKINN
-1127 K
+1127 

>member
-1 MNTAFYKEIINKL
+1 MNTSFYKEIINKL
-14 EILIKK
+14 ELLIKK
-20 EYFELLLRG
+20 EHFALFLFGLL
-29 ILAALII
+29 ASLII
-36 GITTFVLFSLYE
+36 FISVFTFFSLSE
-48 WLAYS
+48 LAGNFKS
-53 NSVIRNILFFVFLF
+53 IIRTILFFALILITISSVGYLI
-67 IVIGSAAYF
+67 IV
-76 VIIPLLKY
+76 PLLKY
-84 FNFFKNRDYFYCA
+84 FNVFNKWDYFYSA
-97 NKVGQFFPD
+97 NKVGKHFPE
-106 IKDDLLNALQ
+106 IKDDLLNAMQ
-116 LVSTDKTKNMYSTSL
+116 LVSSDKSNRLYSTAL

-139 YERSKSIKFE
+139 YERAKPIRFE
-149 SIVDLIKV
+149 SIVDFSKV
-157 KKLAKYFAVLL
+157 KKLTFYFISSLVFCVLL
-168 FFSIILFVFV
+168 FAIV
-178 PGLRAASN
+178 PGLMAASN
-186 RLVNFSQEFI
+186 RLVNFNKEFI
-196 PPAKFYFEVLPGNAE
+196 PPAKFYFEVYPGNSE
-211 VTKGENVDFQVKVK
+211 LTKGENVDFVIKVK
-225 GEIPTR
+225 GEVPKK
-231 VFLLTR
+231 VFLQTR
-237 EKSQT
+237 EEAQT

-253 IGDYKFSIQQLRYS
+253 SGDYKFSIQQIRSS
-267 LNYYASA
+267 LYYFASA
-274 DDISSEEYKIKVID
+274 EDIQSEEYQIKVID
-288 HPVLRSL
+288 RPVIRSL
-295 DVKIISP
+295 DVKVISP
-302 NYSNIPVARQK
+302 AYSSIPVLEQK
-313 DNGNISTLIGSN
+313 DNGNISALVGSN
-325 VEVSLLSNKELKSAK
+325 VEISLLSNKELKSAHI
-340 VEFED
+340 EFED
-345 STTAELKIQNNFAK
+345 TTTAELKVQGNLVK
-359 GSFRVRKDNTYT
+359 GSFRIRKDNSY
-371 IIIND
+371 IIVLND
-376 LPGNKNLQPVKYYIK
+376 LSKNNNLQPVRYYIK
-391 ALYDSNPTIELIYP
+391 ALYDSNPAIELIYP
-405 KQDINLANDSR
+405 KQDVNLANDSR
-416 VPIEI
+416 VPIEV

-431 LNLNYKLSSSKYE
+431 LILNYKLTSSRYE
-444 KPHDKFTSFEIPI
+444 PAQEKFSSIEISI
-457 DKKIKEQIV
+457 DKKIKEQII
-466 DHIWNLT
+466 DHVWNLT
-473 QINPAVNDIYSFYLE
+473 QLNPAVNDVYSFYLE
-488 VFDNDNVSGPKS
+488 IFDNDNVSGPKS
-500 AKTQIVNVRVPSLDE
+500 AKTQTINVRVPSLDE
-515 ILASADDTQENVHD
+515 ILSNADETQENVQD
-529 EMQEALKEAEDL
+529 EMQETLKEAEEL
-541 KKELE
+541 KKDLE
-546 KIDNDLKQDKQQLT
+546 KIDKDLKQDKPQLS
-560 WEEKEKIEQTLDK
+560 WEEKEKIEQALDK

-635 KKMNRNQTQDA
+635 EKMNRNQTQDA

-669 RIQIEQKMDEM
+669 RIQVEQKIDEM

-699 QSDQNDQKQSDELS
+699 QSDQNNQKQSDELS
-713 KKQEEISKELDRLQK
+713 KKQDELTKELDRLQE

-735 KMDEVKDMPKE
+735 KMKELKDMPNE
-746 EMEKLQEEFEKQKNE
+746 EMEKLQEEMEKQKNE
-761 ELSDEASKDLKQN
+761 ELSEEASKDLKQN
-774 QKQKAQNNQQQLS
+774 QKQKAQKNQQQLS
-787 KNMQQMKSS
+787 KNMQNMKSS
-796 MQQMQQQ
+796 MQQMQEQ

-880 EMGKALGDANQKMN
+880 EMGKALGNANQKMN

-908 TLSQGDAMMHL
+908 TLTQGDAMMHL

-956 QMELNNI
+956 QMDLNNM

-971 QGQLSPEQQGQI
+971 QGQLSQEQQGQM
-983 QRLAQQQQ
+983 QRMAQQQQ

-1028 SDMNTEKLTDDL
+1028 SDMNTEKLSDEL

-1051 LDAQR
+1051 LDAQK

-1063 EKERKSESGVNV
+1063 EKERKSESGNNV
-1075 TRSGPNEINLS
+1075 TRNSPAEL
-1086 NLKRKEKIKDELNR
+1086 NLKNQQSKEKLKDELNR
-1100 AIQEGYNKDYENLI
+1100 AVQEGYNKDYEELI
-1114 RKYYDSLQNQELN
+1114 RKYYEALQQERIN
-1127 K
+1127 N

>member
-1 MNTAFYKEIINKL
+1 MNTSFYKEIISKL
-14 EILIKK
+14 ELLVKK
-20 EYFELLLRG
+20 EYLALLLLG
-29 ILAALII
+29 VFTALII
-36 GITTFVLFSLYE
+36 SVGTFIVFSLFE
-48 WLAYS
+48 LITYS
-53 NSVIRNILFFVFLF
+53 NSTIRTILFFVLLLISIGAISYLIILPLLRYFN
-67 IVIGSAAYF
+67 VIGG
-76 VIIPLLKY
+76 
-84 FNFFKNRDYFYCA
+84 RDYFYSA
-97 NKVGQFFPD
+97 NKVGKYFPE
-106 IKDDLLNALQ
+106 IKDDLINAMQ
-116 LVSTDKTKNMYSTSL
+116 LVSKDKTNTLYSTSL

-139 YERSKSIKFE
+139 YERAKPIKFE
-149 SIVDLIKV
+149 SIVDLTKV
-157 KKLAKYFAVLL
+157 KKLAKYFVFLFAFCVL
-168 FFSIILFVFV
+168 LFVFV
-178 PGLRAASN
+178 PGLQAASN
-186 RLVNFSQEFI
+186 RLVNFNREFI
-196 PPAKFYFEVLPGNAE
+196 PPAKFYFEVYPGNDE
-211 VTKGENVDFQVKVK
+211 ITKGEDVDFVIRVK
-225 GEIPTR
+225 GEVPKK
-231 VFLLTR
+231 VFLLLR
-237 EKSQT
+237 EESQT
-242 NFEEHELQKDS
+242 NFEERELQKDS
-253 IGDYKFSIQQLRYS
+253 LCVYRYTIQQLRSS
-267 LNYYASA
+267 LFYYAYSE
-274 DDISSEEYKIKVID
+274 DIKSEDYQIKVID
-288 HPVLRSL
+288 RPVIRSL
-295 DVKIISP
+295 DVKVISP
-302 NYSNIPVARQK
+302 GYSNIPIVEQK
-313 DNGNISTLIGSN
+313 DNGNISALVGSI
-325 VEVSLLSNKELKSAK
+325 VEISLLSNKELKSAHI
-340 VEFED
+340 EFED
-345 STTAELKIQNNFAK
+345 TTKIDLKVQSNLIK
-359 GSFRVRKDNTYT
+359 GSFRVRKDNSY
-371 IIIND
+371 IIVLND
-376 LPGNKNLQPVKYYIK
+376 LSDNNNLQPVRYYIK
-391 ALYDSNPTIELIYP
+391 SLYDSNPVIELIYP
-405 KQDINLANDSR
+405 KQDVNLANDSR
-416 VPIEI
+416 VAIEV

-431 LNLNYKLSSSKYE
+431 LNLNYKLTSSIYE
-444 KPHDKFTSFEIPI
+444 PAQENFSSMEISI
-457 DKKIKEQIV
+457 DKKIKEQVV

-473 QINPAVNDIYSFYLE
+473 KINPAVNDVYSFYLE
-488 VFDNDNVSGPKS
+488 IFDNDNVNGPKS
-500 AKTQIVNVRVPSLDE
+500 AKTQIINVRVPSLDE
-515 ILASADDTQENVHD
+515 ILSQADETQENVQD
-529 EMQEALKEAEDL
+529 EMQETLKEAEEL

-546 KIDNDLKQDKQQLT
+546 KIDKDLKQDKQQLT

-573 FEKLQEK
+573 FEKLQDK

-635 KKMNRNQTQDA
+635 EKMNRNQTQDA

-692 ELNEQTK
+692 ELSEQTK
-699 QSDQNDQKQSDELS
+699 QSDLADQKQSDELS
-713 KKQEEISKELDRLQK
+713 KKQKEISKELDRLQE
-728 KMDELAE
+728 KMDELSE
-735 KMDEVKDMPKE
+735 KMSELKDMPNE
-746 EMEKLQEEFEKQKNE
+746 EMEKLQEEMDEQNNE
-761 ELSDEASKDLKQN
+761 ELSEEASKDLKQN
-774 QKQKAQNNQQQLS
+774 QRQKAQKNQQQLS
-787 KNMQQMKSS
+787 KNMQKMKSS

-813 TDMMRILDNILSLS
+813 TDMMRVLDNILSLS

-835 KLQNVDPNSSQFEQN
+835 KLQNVDPNSSQFEEN

-880 EMGKALGDANQKMN
+880 EMGKALGNANQKMN

-956 QMELNNI
+956 QMDLNNM

-971 QGQLSPEQQGQI
+971 QGQLSPEQQGQM

-991 MIQKSLE
+991 LIQKSLE
-998 QLNKEAKQSGE
+998 ELNKEAKQSGE

-1028 SDMNTEKLTDDL
+1028 SDMNTEKLSDDL

-1051 LDAQR
+1051 LDAQK

-1063 EKERKSESGVNV
+1063 EKERKSETGKNF
-1075 TRSGPNEINLS
+1075 TRNSPAEL
-1086 NLKRKEKIKDELNR
+1086 NLKNQQSKEKLKDELNR
-1100 AIQEGYNKDYENLI
+1100 AVQEGYNKDYEELI
-1114 RKYYDSLQNQELN
+1114 RKYYEALQRERINN
-1127 K
+1127 